1 MNNSNI
7 TFWANLEKPFV
18 ARFLRKWK
26 YRIFDPI
33 IIIKHQRHSRSCSYS
48 QNFAPIFY
56 PKRALIAKQLTLF
69 YWYRFQ
75 FFCWIS
81 RQLLMR
87 IYTTSLSGTFFDT
100 FYCCCYSIPG
110 EQYTL
115 QWQHCENA
123 AAFDAAVSNCALYIY
138 CIVLQCALHNTLMC
152 IEHWMPVQW
161 WWSAHN
167 ARLWRS
173 RGFNVASVVVVVA
186 IWPVSFPRS

>member
-33 IIIKHQRHSRSCSYS
+33 IIIKHQRHSKSCSYP

-115 QWQHCENA
+115 QWQECTWGTGDQFAALWCVYFVIRFVMSCSGHIARVQECTWGTGDQFDHCENA

-138 CIVLQCALHNTLMC
+138 CILLLAPLAVLL
-152 IEHWMPVQW
+152 
-161 WWSAHN
+161 
-167 ARLWRS
+167 
-173 RGFNVASVVVVVA
+173 
-186 IWPVSFPRS
+186 